1 MDIVLPPARFARRVQ
16 RLKPSTIR
24 EMLKVTQNPAVISF
38 GGGLPAAEL
47 FPVEDVSA
55 AQDRVMR
62 GRGAQAL
69 QYSVTEGIPELRAWV
84 AERMQAQYG
93 LTVAADDVVVTGGS
107 QQGLDLYARVMLDPG
122 DVVAL
127 ENPSYLGAIQAFDAF
142 EPRYLAIDSDA
153 DGIVPEALA
162 AALASA
168 DPVPKFLYL
177 VPNYENPTGKTLAAE
192 RRPRIAEICARHG
205 VPILEDD
212 PYGVI
217 AFERAAPP
225 PLLGCAAPGA
235 VTYLGTGSKMVAPG
249 LRVAWMVVP
258 DHGLRDMIVT
268 AKQGADLHS
277 SSYAQYVFHAYVED
291 GARLERHLARVRT
304 TYRARR
310 DAMIAALEREMP
322 SHVGWTVPDGG
333 MFLWATVG
341 AGIDTE
347 ELFERAVQDEVVFVP
362 GRPFYPNKDR
372 GDGMRLNFS
381 AMPEERI
388 AEGIAR
394 LARAVRQERTSG
406 AQTGRQPFFTDERGS
421 S

>member
-1 MDIVLPPARFARRVQ
+1 MDILVPPYRLARRVE

-24 EMLKVTQNPAVISF
+24 EMLKVTQNPDVISF

-47 FPVEDVSA
+47 FPVADVSA

-62 GRGAQAL
+62 ARGAAAL
-69 QYSVTEGIPELRAWV
+69 QYSVTDGVPELRAWV
-84 AERMQAQYG
+84 ANRLRRDG
-93 LTVAADDVVVTGGS
+93 VAVHADDVIITNGS
-107 QQGLDLYARVMLDPG
+107 QQGLDLYARVFLDPG

-142 EPRYLAIDSDA
+142 EPDYLAVASDA
-153 DGIVPEALA
+153 HGIVPEALET
-162 AALASA
+162 ALGAA
-168 DPVPKFLYL
+168 DPKPKFLYL
-177 VPNYENPTGKTLAAE
+177 IPNYQNPTGNTLALE
-192 RRPRIAEICARHG
+192 RRAQVVAICARHG

-212 PYGVI
+212 PYGEI
-217 AFERAAPP
+217 TFAREPWP
-225 PLLGCAAPGA
+225 PLLSHASQGA

-249 LRVAWMVVP
+249 LRVAWMVVT
-258 DHGLRDMIVT
+258 DHALRERIVT

-277 SSYAQYVFHAYVED
+277 SPYTQYVFHAYVED
-291 GARLERHLARVRT
+291 GSRLDAHLDVVRA

-310 DAMIAALEREMP
+310 DAMTAALAAEMP
-322 SHVGWTVPDGG
+322 AHVRWNVPDGG

-347 ELFERAVQDEVVFVP
+347 VLFEHAVRDGVVFVP
-362 GRPFYPNKDR
+362 GRPFYPAKDR

-381 AMPEERI
+381 AMPPERI

-394 LARAVRQERTSG
+394 LGRAVRHLG
-406 AQTGRQPFFTDERGS
+406 G
-421 S
+421 